1 MLSKFYKQSHVRQFL
16 SNQVFIPLN
25 KHLPVKSKRKYN
37 EFCHSSH
44 IQSKCI
50 SANFSSTNP
59 KSPKI
64 RTYVDYEKDFVQLQ
78 PSKCYIC
85 YVVASAIGIAI
96 AYEFWSNVKDIKPFS
111 YLQKITFQMG
121 SESNEEKI
129 IHNDNSS
136 PKEKSYY
143 LSRYVMGY
151 ITNFRKAFERSIEL
165 KKLLIMNTDI

>member
-1 MLSKFYKQSHVRQFL
+1 MLSKFCKQSHVRQFL
-16 SNQVFIPLN
+16 SNQIFIPLD
-25 KHLPVKSKRKYN
+25 KHLSVKLKRKYD
-37 EFCHSSH
+37 ESCHSSH
-44 IQSKCI
+44 FQSKCI

-78 PSKCYIC
+78 PSKCYMC

-111 YLQKITFQMG
+111 YLQKVTFQTD
-121 SESNEEKI
+121 SKSSEEKI
-129 IHNDNSS
+129 VQNDNSS

-143 LSRYVMGY
+143 LSRYVITY
-151 ITNFRKAFERSIEL
+151 ITNF
-165 KKLLIMNTDI
+165 

>member
-1 MLSKFYKQSHVRQFL
+1 M
-16 SNQVFIPLN
+16 
-25 KHLPVKSKRKYN
+25 
-37 EFCHSSH
+37 
-44 IQSKCI
+44 
-50 SANFSSTNP
+50 
-59 KSPKI
+59 
-64 RTYVDYEKDFVQLQ
+64 
-78 PSKCYIC
+78 C

-151 ITNFRKAFERSIEL
+151 ITNFRKAA
-165 KKLLIMNTDI
+165 